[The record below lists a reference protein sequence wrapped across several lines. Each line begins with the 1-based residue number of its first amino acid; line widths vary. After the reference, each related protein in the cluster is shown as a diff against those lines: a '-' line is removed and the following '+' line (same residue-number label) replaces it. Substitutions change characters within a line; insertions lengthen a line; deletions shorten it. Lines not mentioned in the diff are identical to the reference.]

1 MGGFW
6 FSGKKRTAT
15 AQKRQ
20 VKPTSTALQS
30 ETFILERILTPS
42 GLVDGGDDA
51 LHPLVTDL
59 HVSSVPDVNPSDTNY
74 WDADLTHATE
84 VSEHQ
89 AFLDSSDVEITDKQ
103 IFADHSVNVTIPEHE
118 LEPLPFIHSSDSTTE
133 HPVADTHTPTT
144 DKSILATNLASENS
158 TSHLD
163 IGGTQ
168 VSNVEITD
176 KQIFADHSIDVT
188 LTDSKVEHLPF
199 IHSADTNTEHPVAD
213 TQTPVTDK
221 SILATNLASEHSTST
236 LDISGTEVSNV
247 GVTDHQVLADHV
259 VDATVPDSKVEPLS
273 LSHSS
278 DTNTEHPVAD
288 TDSDVTD
295 DNNLATNPPSEQYTF
310 TSGFFKVGSTG
321 KVSIDYLFDGGGYQG
336 QLAIF
341 SLDGMD
347 KFVPGSEEFIHEA
360 TSRALSDSNLGHVV
374 INDVTQGARF
384 HGTLPWEPD
393 YNSGEYQGVK
403 TYSMKPGD
411 TFGVMI
417 IPSGTVQQA
426 FNGETWGSLRPLF
439 SMTTANPNDAFHVG
453 QIADVFGNGHTF
465 VMEDLRVDGVSDHDY
480 NDIIFQI
487 RGATGSAVHLDDVI
501 DSNHDWRTTDMGKA
515 LIAYAKPYDNP
526 PVDIHPVDVPHNL
539 NTLVSECEPP
549 HHTVEP
555 PVDTSPALTPITDT
569 KGTHFN
575 FVRANQPLIGVI
587 DTGFSANNPDIDYSR
602 IALGHD
608 YVAGDG
614 NPLLQ
619 AGEGNEHGTH
629 VLGVIAATQ
638 DNGVGIDGIND
649 DAPIWVGRATDSGHW
664 ADSLVEFVNYAK
676 ESGQPNAVINL
687 SMDLTQI
694 NPDGSVTTRYEFT
707 PQERAAIEYARQ
719 HDVLIV
725 VAAGNDGGVM
735 SVLGQASQE
744 FDNIITV
751 GSAHDVNPSI
761 APAEGFDRVDY
772 SSYGYGLD
780 IMADGG
786 TTEQPVL
793 STLGDSVGT
802 MAGTSVAAA
811 EVTGAASQ
819 VWAANPDLSYRQ
831 VIELLKITATDL
843 STPGWDTETGAGLL
857 NIAAA
862 VGLAQVTTAEAYTPD
877 SFSTPTTWGG
887 EGKVKPIERAAS
899 EQFNGKYYDW
909 VSYTVKSGDT
919 LSDIAYQTMSNGTA
933 PYYNFIAQHNGLA
946 NPNLIY
952 VGQVIQIPKEVSTP
966 PVSTP
971 TPTPAP
977 TPTPTPTPPPT
988 SITINGY
995 TISGSFYPVFQ
1006 NYRGTLGNP
1015 TSGVINY
1022 SNGVSYQLFQNGSIV
1037 SSQFGTFP
1045 LYGGIRK
1052 AYLNTGGLDGWL
1064 GAPKSGEIGQ
1074 GNGVI
1079 IQYFANGYIIWN
1091 GSKATAYKT
1100 GSGTPSQ
1107 PAPNPVPDQ
1116 SIKLKNFR
1124 GWVMPDI
1131 GVALRN
1137 SPRKDDKSGL
1147 ADPYGKWLNF
1157 DAWTYGDTVNGDSKW
1172 FRIAGTNY
1180 WVPSAYIYGNPE
1192 GLPGNA
1198 TPDNNHSDQDLM
1210 QIINKSPLTLI
1221 RTGGQDEYRNFQIA
1235 LDFVFKAEGGF
1246 SNDKNDG
1253 GGLTNM
1259 GVTQKAYDAYRQRK
1273 NLPKQS
1279 VNKITKDEATKLYY
1293 EDYWLASGS
1302 EKLDL
1307 AFSIVY
1313 FDTVVLCGPSTANL
1327 LLKQTDQYL
1336 SSLNLEFVTTSLIV
1350 NTYLNKRADFHR
1362 AVVEKNPTQSKFL
1375 KGWLNRVEN
1384 LRKEV
1389 MGVIAR
1395 YYLIW

>member
-6 FSGKKRTAT
+6 FPGKKRTAT

-20 VKPTSTALQS
+20 VKPTFPVLQS

-59 HVSSVPDVNPSDTNY
+59 HVPSVPDVNPSDTHHWN
-74 WDADLTHATE
+74 ADIPHATE
-84 VSEHQ
+84 ISEQ
-89 AFLDSSDVEITDKQ
+89 PTFLDSSNVEITDNQ
-103 IFADHSVNVTIPEHE
+103 IFADHSVEVTIPEHE
-118 LEPLPFIHSSDSTTE
+118 LEPLPFIHSTDTNTE
-133 HPVADTHTPTT
+133 HPVVADTHTPAI
-144 DKSILATNLASENS
+144 DNNHLATNLVSETS

-163 IGGTQ
+163 IAGTQ

-176 KQIFADHSIDVT
+176 KQILADHVSDVTLTDSKVEHLPFIHSSDTNTEHPVAADTHIPATDNNHLATNLVSETSTSHLDIAETQVSPVEITDKPIFAENVSDVT

-213 TQTPVTDK
+213 THT
-221 SILATNLASEHSTST
+221 
-236 LDISGTEVSNV
+236 
-247 GVTDHQVLADHV
+247 
-259 VDATVPDSKVEPLS
+259 PDSDNSFLVANLEP
-273 LSHSS
+273 
-278 DTNTEHPVAD
+278 PK
-288 TDSDVTD
+288 
-295 DNNLATNPPSEQYTF
+295 QTF
-310 TSGFFKVGSTG
+310 TSGVWTVDSTG
-321 KVSIDYLFDGGGYQG
+321 KVSVDYLFDGGSYQG

-347 KFVPGSEEFIHEA
+347 KFVPGSEEFIHEV

-384 HGTLPWEPD
+384 HGSLPWEPD

-403 TYSMKPGD
+403 TFSMKPGD

-417 IPSGTVQQA
+417 IPNGTVQQA

-439 SMTTANPNDAFHVG
+439 SMTTANPNEAFQMG

-501 DSNHDWRTTDMGKA
+501 DSDHDWRTTDMGKA
-515 LIAYAKPYDNP
+515 LVAYAKPYDNP
-526 PVDIHPVDVPHNL
+526 PVDTHPIDTHPIDTHPIDAHPTVTQGCDVPDQ
-539 NTLVSECEPP
+539 VVKP
-549 HHTVEP
+549 H
-555 PVDTSPALTPITDT
+555 VDTPEDLTPITDT
-569 KGTHFN
+569 KRTHFN

-587 DTGFSANNPDIDYSR
+587 DTGFSANNPDIDYTH
-602 IALGHD
+602 ITLGHD
-608 YVAGDG
+608 YVAGDA
-614 NPLLQ
+614 NPLLGV
-619 AGEGNEHGTH
+619 AEGNEHGTH
-629 VLGVIAATQ
+629 VLGVIAATN

-649 DAPIWVGRATDSGHW
+649 DAPIWVSRATGSGQW
-664 ADSLVEFVNYAK
+664 ANSLVEFVNYAK

-707 PQERAAIEYARQ
+707 PPERAAIEYARQ

-751 GSAHDVNPSI
+751 GSAHDVNSAI
-761 APAEGFDRVDY
+761 APAEGFERVDY

-786 TTEQPVL
+786 TIEQPVL
-793 STLGDSVGT
+793 STVGDGVGT

-862 VGLAQVTTAEAYTPD
+862 VGLAQVTAPEAYTPD
-877 SFSTPTTWGG
+877 TFLTPTTWGG

-977 TPTPTPTPPPT
+977 APTPTPTPTPPPT
-988 SITINGY
+988 FVVNR
-995 TISGSFYPVFQ
+995 FYSTWQ
-1006 NYRGTLGNP
+1006 KN
-1015 TSGVINY
+1015 S
-1022 SNGVSYQLFQNGSIV
+1022 
-1037 SSQFGTFP
+1037 
-1045 LYGGIRK
+1045 
-1052 AYLNTGGLDGWL
+1052 WL
-1064 GAPKSGEIGQ
+1064 GAPTSGDIDL

-1079 IQYFANGYIIWN
+1079 KQTFANGYIIWN
-1091 GSKATAYKT
+1091 GKKATAYQT
-1100 GSGTPSQ
+1100 GNGKSSNPSPSNQPTRKLLLGLKIIKPLYGKAKNLNSGFGIAQFIRRVISPRGFAKIRDT
-1107 PAPNPVPDQ
+1107 
-1116 SIKLKNFR
+1116 LKSSKP
-1124 GWVMPDI
+1124 GW
-1131 GVALRN
+1131 LRN
-1137 SPRKDDKSGL
+1137 SKLYGVPIARKFLIKNPLGRSISWLAKSITKPSFVRSIAKLSKPFGFL
-1147 ADPYGKWLNF
+1147 GKLMPYFNLGI
-1157 DAWTYGDTVNGDSKW
+1157 T
-1172 FRIAGTNY
+1172 
-1180 WVPSAYIYGNPE
+1180 
-1192 GLPGNA
+1192 
-1198 TPDNNHSDQDLM
+1198 
-1210 QIINKSPLTLI
+1210 
-1221 RTGGQDEYRNFQIA
+1221 A
-1235 LDFVFKAEGGF
+1235 LDV
-1246 SNDKNDG
+1246 S
-1253 GGLTNM
+1253 
-1259 GVTQKAYDAYRQRK
+1259 
-1273 NLPKQS
+1273 
-1279 VNKITKDEATKLYY
+1279 
-1293 EDYWLASGS
+1293 
-1302 EKLDL
+1302 LDL
-1307 AFSIVY
+1307 ATAQTNEQKNRAQVKAIAGGIGA
-1313 FDTVVLCGPSTANL
+1313 VVGGIIGGVLGAGAGGVGFLPGAAAGAGSG
-1327 LLKQTDQYL
+1327 
-1336 SSLNLEFVTTSLIV
+1336 SSLATMAVDAYYWVSD
-1350 NTYLNKRADFHR
+1350 NKQKIGNFF
-1362 AVVEKNPTQSKFL
+1362 SKAGNKF
-1375 KGWLNRVEN
+1375 KSIFGF
-1384 LRKEV
+1384 
-1389 MGVIAR
+1389 
-1395 YYLIW
+1395 